1 MADADDTSVLYGSN
15 VYNSII
21 FCRFDK
27 NEVKDYNSS
36 TRTNEV
42 VDIITD
48 YPWTIDTI
56 KKSTNGGIIDVP
68 HCYVIEYQQRY
79 SSSITN
85 LINSLTAAKNGLGQT
100 VEEVS
105 SVISKV
111 SALVKSLS
119 GVGDSVASV
128 ASSVTNSGSGSSGGS
143 DSGSGSTPAA

>member
-21 FCRFDK
+21 FSRFDK

-48 YPWTIDTI
+48 YPWTIDTL

-128 ASSVTNSGSGSSGGS
+128 ASSVTNSGSGSSG